1 LQLVEKYMDAPEE
14 CLAAAGLDANPP
26 SPVVTT
32 SSLPNPGLATAA
44 AAASP
49 IRKSRRINPRASLST
64 TSSTASASS
73 SSTARR
79 PTTLKSNP
87 SYLAEEEFSC
97 PICCLDF
104 AADVVDTE
112 TLALGCGHRACKECW
127 GMYLE
132 GKIKGDGESVRIQCL
147 ESGCDRI
154 VSEKVVDGLM
164 PEDAKDR

>member
-1 LQLVEKYMDAPEE
+1 MDAPEE

-32 SSLPNPGLATAA
+32 SSLPNPGLVA

-49 IRKSRRINPRASLST
+49 VCKSRRINPRASLVP
-64 TSSTASASS
+64 TSSIPSASS

-79 PTTLKSNP
+79 PTTLKQNP
-87 SYLAEEEFSC
+87 SYVAEEEFSC

-104 AADVVDTE
+104 AADVVDEE

-132 GKIKGDGESVRIQCL
+132 GKIKGDGESVKIQCL

-154 VSEKVVDGLM
+154 VSERVVDGLM
-164 PEDAKDR
+164 PEDCKER